1 MTFGNSW
8 RNLQRTCRACR
19 EAESLTDLV
28 GEVRVS
34 VPERTRATTTSAKS
48 ARVAPRAA

>member
-8 RNLQRTCRACR
+8 RNLQGTCKACR
-19 EAESLTDLV
+19 EAEGLTDLV

-34 VPERTRATTTSAKS
+34 VPGRTRATTTSAKS
-48 ARVAPRAA
+48 ARVALEA